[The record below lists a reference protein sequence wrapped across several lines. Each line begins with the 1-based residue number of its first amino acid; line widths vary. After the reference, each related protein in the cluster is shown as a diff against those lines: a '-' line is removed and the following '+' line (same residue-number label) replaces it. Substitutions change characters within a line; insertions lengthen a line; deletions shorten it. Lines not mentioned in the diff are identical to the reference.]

1 MANNEDK
8 MECLCLGTISPIAPR
23 KTDVLKTRIFV
34 FEASLLKQIF
44 VSRKSN
50 FRGATIK
57 ELGYELDISI
67 A

>member
-1 MANNEDK
+1 MANYKDK
-8 MECLCLGTISPIAPR
+8 RECLCLGTISLIAPR

-34 FEASLLKQIF
+34 LEASLLQQIF

-50 FRGATIK
+50 FREATIK
-57 ELGYELDISI
+57 ELDYELEISI